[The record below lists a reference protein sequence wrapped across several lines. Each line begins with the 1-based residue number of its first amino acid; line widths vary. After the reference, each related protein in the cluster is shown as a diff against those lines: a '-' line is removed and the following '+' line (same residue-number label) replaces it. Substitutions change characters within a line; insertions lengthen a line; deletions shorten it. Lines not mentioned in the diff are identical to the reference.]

1 MYHTKTINNFEVE
14 PVKVDEEKKEHIL
27 GYDMF
32 PILYNNIFL
41 IAKKKSGKSN
51 VIYNI
56 LDKGA
61 NRKSSILFFVPTF
74 HRDAVYIKMAEM
86 LDRKK
91 INYKVFSDI
100 IEDGVNILDDIIKEL
115 EEPEEP

>member
-41 IAKKKSGKSN
+41 IAKKS
-51 VIYNI
+51 
-56 LDKGA
+56 
-61 NRKSSILFFVPTF
+61 R
-74 HRDAVYIKMAEM
+74 
-86 LDRKK
+86 
-91 INYKVFSDI
+91 
-100 IEDGVNILDDIIKEL
+100 
-115 EEPEEP
+115 